1 MGFVG
6 CCDVTSSIYLTHFMT
21 FALYIILMCKGMMML
36 WHASGWFLEARVR
49 VLEDSVFTGENYS
62 FCLGYLC

>member
-6 CCDVTSSIYLTHFMT
+6 CRDVTSSIYLTHFMS
-21 FALYIILMCKGMMML
+21 FALYIILMCKGMML